1 MNINQKGYDIYI
13 KVNNDNCVTSIN
25 SNIFIDNLNDWIL
38 VDSNVQGDKGAHAQ
52 GNYLPKPFIT
62 DEGYYRYKYENDN
75 IVERSEEEINGD
87 AFLNIIIQKK
97 SELSAECEKA
107 IVAGIDVGDAHYS
120 LTIEDQANI
129 LAWMA
134 VAQTGKAV
142 PYHQDGQ
149 PCRIYTAEEFM
160 EVANAAVAFKT
171 AQTTYCNLL
180 MRQVESMTDVD
191 EVKAVKYGI
200 TQLEGEY
207 AEQYQ
212 IIMASLVGDN
222 GETNS

>member
-1 MNINQKGYDIYI
+1 MIVYKNKRFMQIGLYPD
-13 KVNNDNCVTSIN
+13 T
-25 SNIFIDNLNDWIL
+25 DW
-38 VDSNVQGDKGAHAQ
+38 V
-52 GNYLPKPFIT
+52 
-62 DEGYYRYKYENDN
+62 
-75 IVERSEEEINGD
+75 GD
-87 AFLNIIIQKK
+87 ADYVVPDDSELAEKIKTLYPNFDFVFDDDGNISDVVETSEPINEVISQKK
-97 SELSAECEKA
+97 SELSAECEKT
-107 IVAGIDVGDAHYS
+107 IVAGVDVGDAHYS
-120 LTIEDQANI
+120 LTLEDQANI

-134 VAQTGKAV
+134 VAQMGKAV

-149 PCRIYTAEEFM
+149 PCRIYSSEEFM
-160 EVANAAVAFKT
+160 EVANTAVAFKT

-180 MRQVESMTDVD
+180 MRQVEVMTDVN

-212 IIMASLVGDN
+212 VIMASLVGDN

>member
-1 MNINQKGYDIYI
+1 MVLY
-13 KVNNDNCVTSIN
+13 NDGNFVTN
-25 SNIFIDNLNDWIL
+25 SAYPD
-38 VDSNVQGDKGAHAQ
+38 
-52 GNYLPKPFIT
+52 T
-62 DEGYYRYKYENDN
+62 DFM
-75 IVERSEEEINGD
+75 GD
-87 AFLNIIIQKK
+87 ADFVVADDSDLAQKIIRLYPNFDIVFDDDGQPVDVTETSEPINEVISQKK
-97 SELSAECEKA
+97 TELSAECEKT
-107 IVAGIDVGDAHYS
+107 IVAGVDVGDAHYS

-134 VAQTGKAV
+134 VAQTGKSV
-142 PYHQDGQ
+142 PYHCDGQ
-149 PCRIYTAEEFM
+149 SCRIYSAEEFM

-180 MRQVESMTDVD
+180 MRQVEAMTDVD
-191 EVKAVKYGI
+191 EVKAVKYGV

>member
-1 MNINQKGYDIYI
+1 M
-13 KVNNDNCVTSIN
+13 
-25 SNIFIDNLNDWIL
+25 
-38 VDSNVQGDKGAHAQ
+38 
-52 GNYLPKPFIT
+52 
-62 DEGYYRYKYENDN
+62 
-75 IVERSEEEINGD
+75 GD
-87 AFLNIIIQKK
+87 ADYVVPDDSEIAEKIKTLYPNFDFVFDDDGNISDVVGTSEPINEVISQKK
-97 SELSAECEKA
+97 SELSTECEKI
-107 IVAGIDVGDAHYS
+107 IVAGVDVGDAHYS

-180 MRQVESMTDVD
+180 MRQVEAMTDVD
-191 EVKAVKYGI
+191 EVKAVKYGV

-212 IIMASLVGDN
+212 VIMASLVGDN

>member
-1 MNINQKGYDIYI
+1 MILYKDKRFVTRSDAPNTDFMGNADWVIPDGSELAKKIIRLYPNFEFVFDDDGQPVDVTETSEPINEVI
-13 KVNNDNCVTSIN
+13 S
-25 SNIFIDNLNDWIL
+25 
-38 VDSNVQGDKGAHAQ
+38 
-52 GNYLPKPFIT
+52 
-62 DEGYYRYKYENDN
+62 
-75 IVERSEEEINGD
+75 
-87 AFLNIIIQKK
+87 QKK
-97 SELSAECEKA
+97 IELSEECEKT
-107 IVAGIDVGDAHYS
+107 IVSGVDVGDAHYS

-149 PCRIYTAEEFM
+149 PCRIYSAEEFM

-171 AQTTYCNLL
+171 SQTTYCNLL
-180 MRQVESMTDVD
+180 MRQVEAMTDVD
-191 EVKAVKYGI
+191 EVKAVKYGV

-212 IIMASLVGDN
+212 VIMASLVGDN

>member
-1 MNINQKGYDIYI
+1 MVLYKNK
-13 KVNNDNCVTSIN
+13 
-25 SNIFIDNLNDWIL
+25 
-38 VDSNVQGDKGAHAQ
+38 H
-52 GNYLPKPFIT
+52 FIT
-62 DEGYYRYKYENDN
+62 
-75 IVERSEEEINGD
+75 RSDTPDTDFIGD
-87 AFLNIIIQKK
+87 ADYVVPDDSEIAEKIKTLYPNFDFVFDDDGNISDVIETSEPINEVISQKK
-97 SELSAECEKA
+97 AELSAECEKT
-107 IVAGIDVGDAHYS
+107 IVAGVDVGDAHYS

-180 MRQVESMTDVD
+180 MRQVEAMTDVN
-191 EVKAVKYGI
+191 EVKAVKYGV

-207 AEQYQ
+207 AEQYK

>member
-1 MNINQKGYDIYI
+1 MIIY
-13 KVNNDNCVTSIN
+13 KNKSFLKMDLYPNT
-25 SNIFIDNLNDWIL
+25 DWI
-38 VDSNVQGDKGAHAQ
+38 
-52 GNYLPKPFIT
+52 GNADFILDDN
-62 DEGYYRYKYENDN
+62 DEKDAEIEAKIISLYPNFDFVFDDDGN
-75 IVERSEEEINGD
+75 IADVIETSEPINEV
-87 AFLNIIIQKK
+87 ISQKK
-97 SELSAECEKA
+97 SELSAECEKT
-107 IVAGIDVGDAHYS
+107 IVAGVDVGDAHYS

-160 EVANAAVAFKT
+160 KVANAAVAFKT

-180 MRQVESMTDVD
+180 MRQVEAMTDVD
-191 EVKAVKYGI
+191 EVKAVKYGV

-212 IIMASLVGDN
+212 IIMASLVGD
-222 GETNS
+222 GSETNS